1 MASYLVQ
8 IAIGDY
14 ELVDAGKVGD
24 VTVRHAFHRSL
35 ADAGRGRRSRA
46 RPR

>member
-24 VTVRHAFHRSL
+24 VHDPPRLPPTSL
-35 ADAGRGRRSRA
+35 GDAAGAGRAA